1 MSFKTLM
8 TAACVYVKAS
18 SAGLSGWQRYYVLG
32 LSVRSSIY
40 KTCEYNILK
49 MSELILMLFT
59 GKRQRSAL
67 GTRRSKIEVTQGRRW
82 ILEALVDASVSTC
95 LGQVAFFSLAAAI
108 NC

>member
-1 MSFKTLM
+1 MCIRESQLCRSEWLAEVLCSWVVCSFVHL
-8 TAACVYVKAS
+8 
-18 SAGLSGWQRYYVLG
+18 QNF
-32 LSVRSSIY
+32 
-40 KTCEYNILK
+40 EYNILK